1 LLGQKSSAEIKS
13 MATIL
18 PFLRDQA
25 VFEPDVTHAM
35 SAAFD
40 QVCRA
45 LNLADGDTR
54 GRETVAVRVIE
65 LVRRGVRD
73 PEVLCQRLLHEA
85 GAR

>member
-1 LLGQKSSAEIKS
+1 MG
-13 MATIL
+13 TIL

-35 SAAFD
+35 SAVFD
-40 QVCRA
+40 EACRA
-45 LNLADGDTR
+45 LNLGDGDTR

-73 PEVLCQRLLHEA
+73 PEVLRQRVLQEA
-85 GAR
+85 GVR

>member
-1 LLGQKSSAEIKS
+1 MS
-13 MATIL
+13 TII

-25 VFEPDVTHAM
+25 VFEPDVTRAM

-40 QVCRA
+40 EACRA
-45 LNLADGDTR
+45 LNLADGDSR

-73 PEVLCQRLLHEA
+73 PDLLRERVLWEA
-85 GAR
+85 KAG